1 MTPLEAYGVY
11 NSLKMHFNGNYDY
24 WKYHGKTK
32 IKPET
37 FAARKDKYF
46 FEKLS
51 KHKDVEH
58 YVMSNIVFGNRTIY
72 NLNTDEANRTYS
84 EWLGRVE
91 SLTYRFQKELE
102 NITPQDIMTDDGQN
116 PELLKKYYGGDVS
129 LETLVLLDE
138 VMPYFEYW
146 DAKLVDTIRWP
157 EVRELGK
164 KYKLFLHD
172 RYDTKKLKKIVKE
185 TVLDPS
191 RV

>member
-11 NSLKMHFNGNYDY
+11 NSLKLHFKGNYDY

-37 FAARKDKYF
+37 FNARKDKYF

-51 KHKDVEH
+51 KHKDVIH

-72 NLNTDEANRTYS
+72 NLNTNEADRTYS

-102 NITPQDIMTDDGQN
+102 NISPQDIMTDDGQN

-146 DAKLVDTIRWP
+146 DLKLVDTIRWP

-164 KYKLFLHD
+164 KYRLFLQD

-185 TVLDPS
+185 TVLNEN
-191 RV
+191 